1 MVKSLGFHRDTE
13 KKKDTQSVPAADQPL
28 DISTIK
34 YGDLTWVNV
43 PHPTEREVEWLAT
56 NYNFHPLAMDDV
68 LSRKQISK
76 IDTYPGYLFFVFHH
90 AFYQKETRIASKRQ
104 WFAFLGDNYLV
115 TINASELRT
124 LGALFRDCQANE
136 ETRKEYLSSGPGFLL
151 YRIIDRSIDSYFPV
165 LDKILNLMED
175 VEDAVFD
182 EEIEAAKEL
191 AVLRRDII
199 VQRTVMFPTREILV
213 EMENKLKRFSKIDL
227 TPLYNDLMDHMEKI
241 CSTLDECKEMIEVF
255 KDTDFVLGT
264 DRLNRV
270 MRILTIIATV
280 TLPFLAISGIYG
292 MNVFT
297 PGGIEKGD
305 LTTFVVVIAVMLFIS
320 VGMLIFFRRRRW
332 I

>member
-1 MVKSLGFHRDTE
+1 MVKSLGFHKDAD
-13 KKKDTQSVPAADQPL
+13 KKKDTLTAPLQDQPL
-28 DISTIK
+28 DIATISF
-34 YGDLTWVNV
+34 GDLTWVNV
-43 PHPTEREVEWLAT
+43 PHPTEREIEWLAA
-56 NYNFHPLAMDDV
+56 NYHFHPLAMDDV

-76 IDTYPGYLFFVFHH
+76 LDNYPGYLFFVFHH
-90 AFYQKETRIASKRQ
+90 AYYQKETRIASKRQ
-104 WFAFLGDNYLV
+104 WFAFLGDNFLV
-115 TINASELRT
+115 TVNASELRT

-182 EEIEAAKEL
+182 EDIEAAKEL

-227 TPLYNDLMDHMEKI
+227 TPYYNDLMDHMNKI

-264 DRLNRV
+264 DRVN
-270 MRILTIIATV
+270 RILRVLNILAAI
-280 TLPFLAISGIYG
+280 TLPFILVSSLYG
-292 MNVFT
+292 MNVYM
-297 PGGIEKGD
+297 PGSIEKGSPAA
-305 LTTFVVVIAVMLFIS
+305 FIVIIS
-320 VGMLIFFRRRRW
+320 VSVIITCGMLLYFRRRRW

>member
-1 MVKSLGFHRDTE
+1 MARLLGFNRGSD
-13 KKKDTQSVPAADQPL
+13 KKKSPAPEKILELPL
-28 DISTIK
+28 DITTISW
-34 YGDLTWVNV
+34 GDMTWVNV
-43 PHPTEREVEWLAT
+43 PRPTEREIEWLANT
-56 NYNFHPLAMDDV
+56 YNFHPLALDDV

-90 AFYQKETRIASKRQ
+90 SYYQKETRIASKRQ
-104 WFAFLGDNYLV
+104 WFCFLGENYIV
-115 TINASELRT
+115 TINAAELRT

-136 ETRKEYLSSGPGFLL
+136 ETRKEYMSNGPGFLL

-182 EEIEAAKEL
+182 EEVEAAREL

-199 VQRTVMFPTREILV
+199 VQRTVMFPTREILM

-227 TPLYNDLMDHMEKI
+227 TAYYNDLMDHMDKI
-241 CSTLDECKEMIEVF
+241 CSTLDETKEMIEVS

-264 DRLNRV
+264 DRVN
-270 MRILTIIATV
+270 RILRVLNILAAI
-280 TLPFLAISGIYG
+280 TLPFVVVSSIYG
-292 MNVFT
+292 MNVFM
-297 PGGIEKGD
+297 PGSIEKGNYTAF
-305 LTTFVVVIAVMLFIS
+305 LVIIAVSICITGGMLFY
-320 VGMLIFFRRRRW
+320 FHRRRW